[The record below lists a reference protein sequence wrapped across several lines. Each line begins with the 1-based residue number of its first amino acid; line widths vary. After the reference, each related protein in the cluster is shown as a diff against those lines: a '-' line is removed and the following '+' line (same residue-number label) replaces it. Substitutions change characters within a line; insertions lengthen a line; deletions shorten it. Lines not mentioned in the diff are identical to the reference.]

1 MSSNRSLSGG
11 EGNLSSLPREILIAL
26 VLAGLLASLCY
37 VVLTSAVYRADWAV
51 VWERRTTLFAG
62 WLMTVAVSVAALV
75 VAAGLA
81 VLLVA
86 GQRTGSLVLQRVC
99 IAYIELVRGTPL
111 LVHIFVGFY
120 VIAAAVNFNDRFLVG
135 TLTLASFSA
144 AYLAEIIRGGI
155 ESIAGSQR
163 EAALAVGF
171 TEKQTYRFV
180 IIPQTIRRILP
191 AVTGEF
197 ANLIKNSSLLSIVG
211 LSELLKEVRDANAN
225 TYTTLELYLPL
236 ALGYLVLTIPIAL
249 VARNLER
256 RFAYES

>member
-1 MSSNRSLSGG
+1 MTSRPLR
-11 EGNLSSLPREILIAL
+11 EGLIAL
-26 VLAGLLASLCY
+26 ILTVLAATVCY
-37 VVLTSAVYRADWAV
+37 VVLTSAVYKSDWNVA
-51 VWERRTTLFAG
+51 WERRSTLFAG
-62 WLMTVAVSVAALV
+62 WFMTVAVSWVALILAAAL
-75 VAAGLA
+75 AI
-81 VLLVA
+81 LLVA
-86 GQRTGSLVLQRVC
+86 GQRVDSLVLRRFCQG
-99 IAYIELVRGTPL
+99 YIELIRGTPL
-111 LVHIFVGFY
+111 LVHVFVGFY

-135 TLTLASFSA
+135 TITLASFSA

-155 ESIAGSQR
+155 ESIAASQR

-171 TEKQTYRFV
+171 TERQTYRFV
-180 IIPQTIRRILP
+180 IVPQTIRRILP

-249 VARNLER
+249 MARKLEH